1 VSQTLMRIH
10 RSLKDAF
17 DPDRVFNPGRL
28 YADL

>member
-1 VSQTLMRIH
+1 LSAPLMRIH
-10 RSLKDAF
+10 RDLKTAF